1 MLRFFIEG
9 GPLFMGLL
17 DIVLVFL
24 FIAVWKAPAWVREI
38 GHIALILGILSTL
51 LGFAQAG
58 DAISKAGDVSM
69 DLIASGIKI
78 ALIPTFYGGLIYL
91 VSLIMRIILKPRI

>member
-1 MLRFFIEG
+1 MLRFLLKVV
-9 GPLFMGLL
+9 LFYGTL
-17 DIVLVFL
+17 DHSTGL
-24 FIAVWKAPAWVREI
+24 FIYCRMESSCLGARDWTYSSYS
-38 GHIALILGILSTL
+38 GILSTL

-78 ALIPTFYGGLIYL
+78 ALIPTIYGGLIYL

>member
-1 MLRFFIEG
+1 
-9 GPLFMGLL
+9 MGLL
-17 DIVLVFL
+17 TIVLVFL

-38 GHIALILGILSTL
+38 GHIALILGFLSTL

-78 ALIPTFYGGLIYL
+78 ALIPTIYGGLIYL

>member
-1 MLRFFIEG
+1 MC
-9 GPLFMGLL
+9 LL
-17 DIVLVFL
+17 TIILVFL

-38 GHIALILGILSTL
+38 GNIALIVGVLSTL

-58 DAISKAGDVSM
+58 DAIHKAGDVSM
-69 DLIASGIKI
+69 ALIASGIKV
-78 ALIPTFYGGLIYL
+78 AFIPAIYGGFIYL